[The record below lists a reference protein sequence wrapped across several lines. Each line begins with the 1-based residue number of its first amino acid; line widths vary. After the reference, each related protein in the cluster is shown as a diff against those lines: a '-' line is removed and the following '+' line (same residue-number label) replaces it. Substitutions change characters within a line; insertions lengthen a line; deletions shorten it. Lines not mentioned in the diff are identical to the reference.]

1 MISFFYVFLFFNQC
15 FYFFLFAYPDQ
26 ISAITTKNSIQ
37 KLKIHLLLLLLY
49 QTQRYINKDFSCV
62 CVSDN
67 IFFVQ
72 KEALR
77 WKAWAMPRVSCL
89 YDNSILWF
97 IVLFGIGTSEQGWL
111 RDIIHRR
118 QRVHWILSPRPEKER
133 QCDTFWKGGR
143 CLLTGSTLKNWR
155 RRSLL
160 TGNN

>member
-1 MISFFYVFLFFNQC
+1 MLLLFF
-15 FYFFLFAYPDQ
+15 FLLILTKFQPLQ
-26 ISAITTKNSIQ
+26 QKNSIK

-77 WKAWAMPRVSCL
+77 WKALAMPRVSCL

-133 QCDTFWKGGR
+133 QCATFWKGER
-143 CLLTGSTLKNWR
+143 FLLTGSTLKKWR